1 MKNTKHKNQIQI
13 QRRVWRI
20 AVRGNRKKCSSYSD
34 LEGRGSGYMRGEERG
49 GEDEQ

>member
-34 LEGRGSGYMRGEERG
+34 LEVRGSGYMRGEERG